1 MHGCARIRMAT
12 KGGTGMSKGFG
23 KNGEAAT
30 CSISISADRTRV
42 FIYLG
47 GAEPGERHCHVWT
60 PPVLQGENRFETA
73 VELAVMY
80 PAFSLRY
87 TDRWP

>member
-1 MHGCARIRMAT
+1 MQVCTTVSGKVALIASGKPLRPSTTAT
-12 KGGTGMSKGFG
+12 
-23 KNGEAAT
+23 
-30 CSISISADRTRV
+30 R
-42 FIYLG
+42 
-47 GAEPGERHCHVWT
+47 RHCHVWT

-87 TDRWP
+87 ADRWP

>member
-1 MHGCARIRMAT
+1 MPDLRGDYANGVRIL
-12 KGGTGMSKGFG
+12 FG
-23 KNGEAAT
+23 ST
-30 CSISISADRTRV
+30 T
-42 FIYLG
+42 LG
-47 GAEPGERHCHVWT
+47 GFLSWFAQAKHDMRASDCKSRSGHCHVWT

>member
-1 MHGCARIRMAT
+1 MT
-12 KGGTGMSKGFG
+12 EWWWTQFG
-23 KNGEAAT
+23 ANLSLT
-30 CSISISADRTRV
+30 DNPCS
-42 FIYLG
+42 
-47 GAEPGERHCHVWT
+47 RHYHVWT